1 MGFSISGGVRAWRFD
16 DLDPNVVASQIGSK
30 PSKAKSELAVLRRLH
45 ADAAW
50 IDQTIRELSVPSL
63 AILATLVNAGG
74 YEADYQVLQDAARTY
89 DISASS
95 LSMAVAPL
103 LHKLLVVTTTT
114 GRERQFSL
122 VEPSAALVAARLRD
136 VDIAPLP
143 ANTPFV
149 AAESLDDGRALLAV
163 CGALGHVE
171 LKLTQAGLPHRTG
184 IKRIAKSIG
193 VDEELLERL
202 VVLGLDLDVLATVD
216 DGVIRPDVRRL
227 RELARGS
234 SSGRPRPLGMFIER
248 LRTSPVPMSL
258 ALVERWIA
266 AAWRSG
272 VGTPPCA
279 RDLGSVPG
287 LRRGKIGEIHAL
299 APETLDGAPAAS
311 ITPSFEVFVPPES
324 RAEHLVEIIA
334 CAELVRLDRVV
345 VARITKASI
354 HRAVAAGMSAASMLA
369 CLSETSRTPL
379 PQNVAAAIT
388 DWASSEVAVTAVGRV
403 VVVPITHE
411 ARVVKQLESYGARVI
426 APGVILVR
434 ASTSP
439 RALADELGRLGVP
452 IRRFEATA
460 SDDEHDD
467 EHDDE
472 PTSKTGRDA
481 RAAWSDRL
489 PLPGSG
495 ATEIQRRFAAYRA
508 GDTEELAK
516 VPARGHASHPALM
529 RSDLANAENDDYDD
543 YDDDGWFI
551 STRAIERIESWEVAH
566 RCKLDDQL
574 ATTAGALLDVISTVD
589 QRFLLGAKNPSDL
602 FDRLRKVGLYRGG
615 FEALVAN
622 HPDVF
627 ASVLGSELFAPGGD
641 VQSPTRPAT
650 GHAGAGQAGLL
661 QARPGQAAGAS
672 SISDVDREWHT
683 QDLHARLVA
692 ASRTHSTYTLGL
704 QGGRSTTV
712 RIRKVIERG
721 TVTMVLGE
729 DIEDE
734 SAVAVPLHTIA
745 RIAEPV
751 RDPSP
756 PKEAGGIPSTS
767 GMWRPLEGQS
777 PPAGH
782 VPCPCGSGSRYRSC
796 CRAQN

>member
-16 DLDPNVVASQIGSK
+16 DLDPNIVASQIGSK

-45 ADAAW
+45 TDAAW

-63 AILATLVNAGG
+63 AILATLVDAGG
-74 YEADYQVLQDAARTY
+74 YEADYQVLEDAARTY
-89 DISASS
+89 NLSASS

-143 ANTPFV
+143 TNTPFV

-184 IKRIAKSIG
+184 IKRMAKSIG
-193 VDEELLERL
+193 LDEELLERL
-202 VVLGLDLDVLATVD
+202 VVLGLELDVLATVD

-234 SSGRPRPLGMFIER
+234 SSGRPQLLGMFIER
-248 LRTSPVPMSL
+248 LRTSQVPMSL
-258 ALVERWIA
+258 ALIERWIA
-266 AAWRSG
+266 TTWRNG
-272 VGTPPCA
+272 IGTPPRA
-279 RDLGSVPG
+279 QDLGSVPG
-287 LRRGKIGEIHAL
+287 LRRGKVGDIHAL
-299 APETLDGAPAAS
+299 APEALDGAAAAS

-345 VARITKASI
+345 VARITKGSI

-403 VVVPITHE
+403 VIVPITHE

-439 RALADELGRLGVP
+439 RALADELARLGVP
-452 IRRFEATA
+452 IRRFEAAA
-460 SDDEHDD
+460 SDDVHDD
-467 EHDDE
+467 DS
-472 PTSKTGRDA
+472 TSKTSRDV
-481 RAAWSDRL
+481 REAWSNRL

-495 ATEIQRRFAAYRA
+495 ATELQRRFAAYRA
-508 GDTEELAK
+508 GDAEELAK
-516 VPARGHASHPALM
+516 VPAGGHASHPASM
-529 RSDLANAENDDYDD
+529 RSTLAHAEDNEDDNDDDS
-543 YDDDGWFI
+543 DDDGWFI
-551 STRAIERIESWEVAH
+551 STHAIERIESWEVAH
-566 RCKLDDQL
+566 RCKLDDQI

-589 QRFLLGAKNPSDL
+589 QRFLLGAKNPSEL
-602 FDRLRKVGLYRGG
+602 FDRVRKVGIYRGG

-627 ASVLGSELFAPGGD
+627 ASVLGSELSTRGGN
-641 VQSPTRPAT
+641 VESPTRPAP
-650 GHAGAGQAGLL
+650 GQAGPGQAGLL
-661 QARPGQAAGAS
+661 QARPRQAPGAS
-672 SISDVDREWHT
+672 SISDADREWHT

-692 ASRTHSTYTLGL
+692 AARTHSTYTLGL
-704 QGGRSTTV
+704 QGGRITTV
-712 RIRKVIERG
+712 RIRKVIQRG

-729 DIEDE
+729 DIEDD

-751 RDPSP
+751 LDPLQP
-756 PKEAGGIPSTS
+756 EDAGDISATS
-767 GMWRPLEGQS
+767 GMWRPLDGQS
-777 PPAGH
+777 APAGH
-782 VPCPCGSGSRYRSC
+782 VPCPCGSGRRYRSC
-796 CRAQN
+796 CRVQN